1 MGRDFAGHSISCP
14 APISIH
20 APAWGAT
27 PCKSAPHRFASFQ
40 STRPRGVRRI
50 RSPPTELDTSFQS
63 TRPAWGATWP
73 PWDCGR
79 CPGFQSTRPAWGATF
94 NPLLLIRPQG
104 VSIHAP
110 RVGRDLSRSA
120 MRSQRS
126 SFNPRAPCGARLRDA
141 LDDAGFAPFQS
152 TRPVWGATSGC
163 RPSSRRSSFQS
174 TRPVWGATPQL
185 FFLPKEYLIS
195 IHAPRVGRDLRE
207 NWHRQAST
215 NFNPRAPCGARPL
228 TQNIYKTC

>member
-1 MGRDFAGHSISCP
+1 MHHISHWLGFQSTRPRGARPLSSAEGAFHSYFNPRARVGRDFAGHSISCP

-110 RVGRDLSRSA
+110 RVGRDLGLPSKL
-120 MRSQRS
+120 
-126 SFNPRAPCGARLRDA
+126 AP
-141 LDDAGFAPFQS
+141 Q
-152 TRPVWGATSGC
+152 
-163 RPSSRRSSFQS
+163 
-174 TRPVWGATPQL
+174 
-185 FFLPKEYLIS
+185 LIS
-195 IHAPRVGRDLRE
+195 IHAPRVGRDP
-207 NWHRQAST
+207 AAIFFAKGVSY
-215 NFNPRAPCGARPL
+215 FNPRAPCGARPAGKL
-228 TQNIYKTC
+228 ASAGFNEFQSTRPVWGATFDTKHI